1 MLLEVYQ
8 MAAIRRPNVHM
19 WERIMLMHAPFISR
33 YAQHRLEKWY
43 FEDEPKL
50 YSMNMHAGR
59 AEPEAKNLEGASA
72 NAQH

>member
-1 MLLEVYQ
+1 
-8 MAAIRRPNVHM
+8 MAYEKNVKRPNLRLLNRLLV
-19 WERIMLMHAPFISR
+19 WRIPVFHY
-33 YAQHRLEKWY
+33 YALRRLEKWY